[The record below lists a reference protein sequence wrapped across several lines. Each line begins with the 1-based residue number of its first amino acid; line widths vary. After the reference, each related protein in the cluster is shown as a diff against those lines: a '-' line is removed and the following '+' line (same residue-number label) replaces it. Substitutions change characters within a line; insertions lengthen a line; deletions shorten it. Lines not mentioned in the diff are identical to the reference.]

1 MSLVRTEPITACQ
14 FGLPAAA
21 IAGAGDGINWE
32 TCDSLDALALHVQT
46 QAPEVIVVACG
57 SRLQAQAL
65 LSWAG
70 LSQAASSSALIV
82 SWPAPDRDLARRLIH
97 VGVQDVLAADEIQGT
112 RLQRAVWLATER
124 KQQDLE
130 VRRAWSI
137 DIGTGLPNRALL
149 VELLNQL
156 CALRE
161 REPVPM
167 ALLVLR
173 LEGLDAVEAR
183 LGLQAA
189 QLLKRKAAVRLRAGL
204 RSSDVVAVVGADAFA
219 ALLPSMERPQDGD
232 RVAAKLAQS
241 MSEPYVV
248 TGQQALLG
256 VGTGVSLYPEHGRQ
270 AEELLRL
277 AFATAAQSNGRHRFG
292 GAGGAGGA
300 AGSGAANDE

>member
-1 MSLVRTEPITACQ
+1 MPLVRTDPITACH
-14 FGLPAAA
+14 FGLAAHA
-21 IAGAGDGINWE
+21 LAGVSDGIVWE
-32 TCDSLDALALHVQT
+32 GCDSLDSLALQVQAH
-46 QAPEVIVVACG
+46 APDVIVVACA
-57 SRLQAQAL
+57 SRPQAQAL

-70 LSQAASSSALIV
+70 LSQVASSSALIV
-82 SWPAPDRDLARRLIH
+82 SWPMPDRDLARRLIH
-97 VGVQDVLAADEIQGT
+97 AGVQDVLAADEVQGA
-112 RLQRAVWLATER
+112 RLQRAVWLALER

-161 REPVPM
+161 REPAPM

-183 LGLQAA
+183 LGVQAA

-256 VGTGVSLYPEHGRQ
+256 IGTGVSLYPEHGRQ

-277 AFATAAQSNGRHRFG
+277 AFATAAQSKGRHRFG
-292 GAGGAGGA
+292 AAG
-300 AGSGAANDE
+300 AGSGAANDD

>member
-1 MSLVRTEPITACQ
+1 MPLARTDPITACH
-14 FGLPAAA
+14 FGLPAHALT
-21 IAGAGDGINWE
+21 GASDGIVWE
-32 TCDSLDALALHVQT
+32 SCESLDALALHAQA
-46 QAPEVIVVACG
+46 QAPDVIVVACA
-57 SRLQAQAL
+57 SRPQAQAL

-82 SWPAPDRDLARRLIH
+82 SWPVPDRDLARRLIH
-97 VGVQDVLAADEIQGT
+97 AGVQDVMGAEEVQGP
-112 RLQRAVWLATER
+112 RLQRAVWLALER

-161 REPVPM
+161 REPMPM
-167 ALLVLR
+167 ALVVLR

-183 LGLQAA
+183 LGMQAA

-256 VGTGVSLYPEHGRQ
+256 IGTGVSLYLEHGRQ

-277 AFATAAQSNGRHRFG
+277 AFATAAQSKGRHRFG
-292 GAGGAGGA
+292 P
-300 AGSGAANDE
+300 AGSGAANDD